1 MRRCSICA
9 KTLTKEESVAWAE
22 SGLPV
27 RFLVCGQHME
37 MAASRLREEVEAARR
52 AKPVNLEQEVERL
65 RNQNR
70 HLSSAITD
78 MAALVEDL
86 QQKLRERG
94 N

>member
-1 MRRCSICA
+1 MKRCRVCA
-9 KTLTKEESVAWAE
+9 KELTKEDTVAWAE

-27 RFLVCGQHME
+27 RHLVCGQHIE
-37 MAASRLREEVEAARR
+37 TAWVRLREEREQAQRSR
-52 AKPVNLEQEVERL
+52 PDDLEQEIERL